1 MSKLNRIFD
10 LSTRIGRR
18 VALVIQVLIFI
29 SLISFSLETL
39 PDLSVQTTK
48 ILRGIE
54 TATVLLFSLEYI
66 LRILTAESRL
76 KYIFSFFGIVDLL
89 AILPFYLTKNVDLRV
104 VRIFRFVRLVRILK
118 LAKHNRAINNLLHA
132 FQMIKNELIMFFLVI
147 FLLLF
152 VASAGI
158 YYFENPAQP
167 AEFAS
172 IFHAFWWA
180 VITLTSV
187 GYGDIYPIAIGG
199 KIFTSVFVLVGMGII
214 AIPTGLIA
222 SAMTSVL
229 RDNHEKN
236 M

>member
-187 GYGDIYPIAIGG
+187 GYGDIYPITIGG